1 MWSDLFVSNISI
13 TGDFLP
19 NADNTQDIGSST
31 FRWANGHF
39 MRLITQAAT
48 STVLVG
54 GIALNQ
60 AAGPIGVLFSLESDN
75 VNHGVT
81 TVLPTNVYG
90 NFQKLSSATPGGGL
104 RIRGASGTTFAFE
117 LDAIGTGEITGGID
131 ASVRFLLRKA
141 NGTATQAYG
150 ATAQVFGITNFSTGI
165 FMLRGNGDLALGG
178 SIKLSNP
185 AAVIDQG
192 GLALNHGFLSGVVFS
207 IENLSVAHGVT
218 DFLPTN
224 AYCQFRKFNNTAG
237 GLEAITATETITAF
251 NLFGVAT
258 TTDTTQ
264 TGSSTAAVMINTAL
278 KSGTGVTNFADD
290 DNIFAARNNLQTR
303 FLIKGDGDVHL
314 ILGTLIVNSP
324 VASITR
330 GGFVSR
336 TTSGGNFQQLI
347 FENSTVAHGM
357 TTLLGTNTFF
367 QLGNLINSGGGT
379 DILSASEDDRATNW
393 FSATGAAEDT
403 TTSTTATANFELSMG
418 TKSGTNVQDVAA
430 SGNMFIVSNRAT
442 NALIVKGNG
451 ALHVNVSTGAGN
463 VGVFDGEQDALACQ
477 DIAYAIGGQ
486 YKKIMHYATPRLEKL
501 GIMTNGFIHTQA
513 LWAMQLGAIGELY
526 GVLNYLLSKQGM
538 DYEAIRQEIRAQA

>member
-1 MWSDLFVSNISI
+1 MVMLSERVVQPGQSAQAVLTI
-13 TGDFLP
+13 
-19 NADNTQDIGSST
+19 
-31 FRWANGHF
+31 AN
-39 MRLITQAAT
+39 
-48 STVLVG
+48 
-54 GIALNQ
+54 
-60 AAGPIGVLFSLESDN
+60 
-75 VNHGVT
+75 
-81 TVLPTNVYG
+81 
-90 NFQKLSSATPGGGL
+90 
-104 RIRGASGTTFAFE
+104 
-117 LDAIGTGEITGGID
+117 
-131 ASVRFLLRKA
+131 
-141 NGTATQAYG
+141 
-150 ATAQVFGITNFSTGI
+150 
-165 FMLRGNGDLALGG
+165 
-178 SIKLSNP
+178 
-185 AAVIDQG
+185 
-192 GLALNHGFLSGVVFS
+192 
-207 IENLSVAHGVT
+207 
-218 DFLPTN
+218 
-224 AYCQFRKFNNTAG
+224 
-237 GLEAITATETITAF
+237 
-251 NLFGVAT
+251 
-258 TTDTTQ
+258 
-264 TGSSTAAVMINTAL
+264 
-278 KSGTGVTNFADD
+278 
-290 DNIFAARNNLQTR
+290 
-303 FLIKGDGDVHL
+303 DGDVPSRYAVQL
-314 ILGTLIVNSP
+314 SPGAQLPLGFASESTVGFITEVMEPGGSTTYNVPLSLPPEISAGAKVIRARIGEVGPTGDLTSVLDEEFFAGLLRVEVVEVEVIPLPEEPAAPPEPPAVPLTLSFGDVRLGMPAAEPAAIQQGEAIIIRLPMDNIGP
-324 VASITR
+324 VQAPLRLESSITR

-367 QLGNLINSGGGT
+367 QLGNLINSGGGA
-379 DILSASEDDRATNW
+379 DIFSASEGDRATNW